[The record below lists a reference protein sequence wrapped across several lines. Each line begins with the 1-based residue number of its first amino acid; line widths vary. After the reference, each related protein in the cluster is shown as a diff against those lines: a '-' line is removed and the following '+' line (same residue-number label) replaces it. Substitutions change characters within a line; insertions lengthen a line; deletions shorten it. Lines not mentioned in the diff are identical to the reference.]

1 MRPEKTGFRSNE
13 ARTDHINTLRII
25 VEEEAKGMKKTWA
38 QINLL
43 APEFYISILAHPV
56 CKM

>member
-1 MRPEKTGFRSNE
+1 VQALFTDSFTLLKNVLKSPETTVTAYQATWHNKPEGF
-13 ARTDHINTLRII
+13 H
-25 VEEEAKGMKKTWA
+25 
-38 QINLL
+38 LL